1 MRLLPVLP
9 FDPSVSFH
17 KMSYSLETGNK
28 QFAFLRSNFG
38 HTERVALSNAN
49 MHFRFAAMHFFSV
62 NSFGIM
68 WFIAWYISVQRS
80 LLWKETPC
88 QGVSLE
94 RSLLAK
100 ESPWKGV
107 SLQRS
112 LLAKESPCVAKESP
126 CKGVSLGSIL
136 LHLYIFLQKMMRKCW
151 SRIVSRQ
158 MTASFC
164 CPCDTTSVRILS
176 AEADFH

>member
-80 LLWKETPC
+80 LL
-88 QGVSLE
+88 
-94 RSLLAK
+94 AK
-100 ESPWKGV
+100 ESPCKEV

-112 LLAKESPCVAKESP
+112 LLAKKYAEA
-126 CKGVSLGSIL
+126 SIL
-136 LHLYIFLQKMMRKCW
+136 LHFLYLLAKMMRKCW

-158 MTASFC
+158 ITASFC
-164 CPCDTTSVRILS
+164 CPCDTTSERILS